1 MKKFGQ
7 LTEFLRDSGM
17 IQTNKMDQWVENIQ
31 LRGSGKY
38 DGTNVLL
45 YTQQYRAVFSIE
57 HYAYKRYP
65 VEQLFA
71 QLVTWLSENDDR
83 SELDDPDLNIDVDV
97 LDNDTADIEITVQFE
112 EDVYITETE
121 GGNITM
127 KGKAWGL
134 ADPAYD
140 IAESAQVVNG
150 D

>member
-7 LTEFLRDSGM
+7 LTAFLRDSGM

-31 LRGSGKY
+31 LQVSGKY

-57 HYAYKRYP
+57 GYVYRQYP
-65 VEQLFA
+65 IEQLCA
-71 QLVTWLSENDDR
+71 QLVTWLGDNDDR
-83 SELDDPDLNIDVDV
+83 SELDDPMPDIDVDL
-97 LDNDTADIEITVQFE
+97 LDNDTADIEITLQFE
-112 EDVYITETE
+112 EDVYITEAE

-127 KGKAWGL
+127 KGKTWGL

-150 D
+150 G